1 MIAVAPSKPL
11 GAFAP
16 RASDRKSVAPAGRG
30 DFVRHALA
38 AARVVFAVALIGGFL
53 ISSGVASPTP
63 DGTAD
68 YYEDALGRF
77 DAGDYGGA
85 IIQLK
90 NALQKNPDDLAA
102 RLLIGRAYLEI
113 GAGAA
118 AEKEIRRARAGGAAD
133 QLVLLPLAK
142 AYLLQGKYRRFLDEI
157 RTIGN
162 NAELEAKLMEMRG
175 QAYLELRELD
185 EAERA
190 FAEAA
195 DLKPGSIPAKLGQAR
210 VLLGRGA
217 FDEAEAIARETLK
230 SHPGETDAWYLL
242 GEAAR
247 LTRRFGDAVEEFD
260 HVIDARPDHLAARIG
275 RAAALIELGRL
286 DDALADVQAV
296 RRVIPRDPRAAFL
309 NALILMRQNDVKGA
323 NEVLREAALALGDS
337 EPGFIMN
344 HAPSL
349 LIFGVINFA
358 QRRFDD
364 AEIYLGRFIELNPY
378 HPGARKLLGT
388 ILIQKGDYTR
398 ALKLLEPARRF
409 SPNDAQL
416 YALLGTAN
424 MRLRRFDE
432 AAELFD
438 EASRL
443 APKRAAFQ
451 AQLALSRLALGDS
464 KRAVDTLEGAFA
476 LEKDSTPAGILLSLV
491 HLRGGRYADALR
503 ITRELIAR
511 DPENPIPYNLAG
523 AAQLSMNDPAAA
535 RESLDKAIEIDP
547 DYLPARYNLA
557 RLDRREGHANRA
569 RERLLEILR
578 DHPGE
583 SRAMIDLAT
592 IAEDEGRTDDAIL
605 LLKRARSR
613 EPLNTAIQRRLIDL
627 YMQRRSFKEAIG
639 LAKKLEEQTPND
651 IGVIEILGRAQLA
664 AGKTAAAAQTFGR
677 IATRVAGDA
686 EGLYRAARLQLSAR
700 DIDGARASLRQ
711 AIERA
716 PDAVAYQAAMAE
728 IEVLSGN
735 PKKALAIAREIR
747 KNYKESPVGDRL
759 MGDLMMRAKRYDDAI
774 KAYGAALRK
783 APEAALVARLYRARR
798 AADPKDIA
806 IPLLVDWLA
815 AHPDDSD
822 IRRLLAAANIDAGFH
837 DVAIRQYERLLA
849 SFPDDPAI
857 VNNLAW
863 LYYKTGD
870 ARALDFAKK
879 AHALAPN
886 GAATLDT
893 LGWILV
899 ETGDAAR
906 GLRYLRDAYARAP
919 SEPQVRY
926 HLAVALSRLGR
937 AGEARRELEGA
948 LAAGRPF
955 DGADDARALLKELSA
970 AAQ

>member
-1 MIAVAPSKPL
+1 MLL
-11 GAFAP
+11 G
-16 RASDRKSVAPAGRG
+16 GWI
-30 DFVRHALA
+30 A
-38 AARVVFAVALIGGFL
+38 AAA
-53 ISSGVASPTP
+53 VASPTP
-63 DGTAD
+63 EGAAD
-68 YYEDALGRF
+68 YYEDALTRF
-77 DAGDYGGA
+77 EKGDYNGA

-102 RLLIGRAYLEI
+102 RLLIGRAYLKI

-133 QLVLLPLAK
+133 ELTLLPLAE

-162 NAELEAKLMEMRG
+162 NAELEATLMEMRG
-175 QAYLELRELD
+175 EAYLELRELD
-185 EAERA
+185 NAERA

-195 DLKPGSIPAKLGQAR
+195 ELRPGSITARLGKAR
-210 VLLGRGA
+210 VLLGRGK
-217 FDEAEAIARETLK
+217 FDEAEAIARKTLK
-230 SHPGETDAWYLL
+230 DHPGEIDAWYLI

-247 LTRRFGDAVEEFD
+247 LTRRFEDAAKAFSQVL
-260 HVIDARPDHLAARIG
+260 DARPEHLAARIG

-286 DDALADVQAV
+286 DEALKDIQTV
-296 RRVIPRDPRAAFL
+296 RRVVPRDPRAAFL
-309 NALILMRQNDVKGA
+309 NALILMRRNDVKGA
-323 NEVLREAALALGDS
+323 NEVLREAALALRDR

-358 QRRFDD
+358 QRRFED
-364 AEIYLGRFIELNPY
+364 AELYLSRFIELNPY

-388 ILIQKGDYTR
+388 IMIQKGDFAR
-398 ALKLLEPARRF
+398 ALKLLEPALRF

-424 MRLRRFDE
+424 MRLRRFDK
-432 AAELFD
+432 AAKLFD
-438 EASRL
+438 KAASL
-443 APKRAAFQ
+443 APDRASFQ
-451 AQLALSRLALGDS
+451 AQLALSRLALGEDE
-464 KRAVDTLEGAFA
+464 KAVDTLEDAFA
-476 LEKDSTPAGILLSLV
+476 LEKDGTGAGILLSLV
-491 HLRGGRYADALR
+491 HLRSGRYAEALR
-503 ITRELIAR
+503 IIREVIAR

-535 RESLDKAIEIDP
+535 RKSLEKAAKIDP
-547 DYLPARYNLA
+547 DYLPAQYNLA
-557 RLDRREGHANRA
+557 RLDRREGHAERA
-569 RERLLEILR
+569 RERLREILR
-578 DHPGE
+578 KHPEE
-583 SRAMIDLAT
+583 SRAMIDLAS
-592 IAEDEGRTDDAIL
+592 IAEDEGRIADAIL

-613 EPLNTAIQRRLIDL
+613 EPFNTALQRRLIDL
-627 YMQRRSFKEAIG
+627 YMRQRSFRKAID
-639 LAKKLEEQTPND
+639 LAKALEEQTPND
-651 IGVIEILGRAQLA
+651 IAVLEILGRAELA
-664 AGKTAAAAQTFGR
+664 AGEPEAAAQTFR
-677 IATRVAGDA
+677 RLASRVAGDA
-686 EGLYRAARLQLSAR
+686 EGLYRAARLQISAR
-700 DIDGARASLRQ
+700 DVDGARASLRQ

-716 PDAVAYQAAMAE
+716 PKAVAYQAAMAE

-735 PKKALAIAREIR
+735 FKKALAIARKIR
-747 KNYKESPVGDRL
+747 KKYKNSPVGDRL
-759 MGDLMMRAKRYDDAI
+759 MGDLMMRAERYGEAV
-774 KAYGAALRK
+774 KAYEAALKK
-783 APEAALVARLYRARR
+783 APEASLVARLYRARR

-815 AHPDDSD
+815 THPEDNE
-822 IRRLLAAANIDAGFH
+822 IRRLLAAANIDAGFY
-837 DVAIRQYERLLA
+837 DVAIQQYERLLA

-857 VNNLAW
+857 LNNLAW

-899 ETGDAAR
+899 ETGDPVQ

-926 HLAVALSRLGR
+926 HLAVALNRLGR
-937 AGEARRELEGA
+937 TEEARRELEGA
-948 LAAGRPF
+948 LAANRPF
-955 DGADDARALLKELSA
+955 DGAEDARALLKKLKA